1 MHQRYDE
8 STANLKELMT
18 AVPISPEAHA
28 ALLRGKVDTR
38 RLMEDAR
45 EEARQREEELLD
57 RAGVSG

>member
-1 MHQRYDE
+1 MHQRYNE

-18 AVPISPEAHA
+18 VAPINPEVHA

-45 EEARQREEELLD
+45 EDARQRSEEVL
-57 RAGVSG
+57 